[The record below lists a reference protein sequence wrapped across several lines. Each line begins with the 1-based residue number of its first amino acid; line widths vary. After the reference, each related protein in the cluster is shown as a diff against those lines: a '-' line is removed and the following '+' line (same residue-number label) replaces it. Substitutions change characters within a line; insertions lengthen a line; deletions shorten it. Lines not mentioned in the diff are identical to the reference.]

1 MWIGIVSLFPEM
13 LQAVMGFGI
22 TRRAI
27 ERRILEVETWN
38 PRDFTTDRHKTVDDK
53 PYGGGPGMLMKVDP
67 LYKAIRAAK
76 RGQTEYQVVCC
87 RLRVND

>member
-13 LQAVMGFGI
+13 LQAVTGFGI

-38 PRDFTTDRHKTVDDK
+38 PRDFTADRHKTVDDK
-53 PYGGGPGMLMKVDP
+53 PYGGGPGMLMKVEP
-67 LYKAIRAAK
+67 LFKAI
-76 RGQTEYQVVCC
+76 
-87 RLRVND
+87 

>member
-53 PYGGGPGMLMKVDP
+53 PYGGGPWNAYESRP
-67 LYKAIRAAK
+67 L
-76 RGQTEYQVVCC
+76 V
-87 RLRVND
+87 